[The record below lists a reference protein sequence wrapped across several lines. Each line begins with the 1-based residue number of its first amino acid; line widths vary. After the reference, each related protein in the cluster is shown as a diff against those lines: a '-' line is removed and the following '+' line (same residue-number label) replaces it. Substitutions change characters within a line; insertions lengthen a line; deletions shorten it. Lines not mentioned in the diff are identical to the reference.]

1 MGVSAT
7 QDRDRTLSQSSSGS
21 SPKGKGPSEARGNH
35 FYIPVRAMGF
45 TSVAEGWGFPSMA
58 IRSSWVTLLRRA
70 WVGGSLSSSDSRA
83 RRRRSSFWEDS
94 WSWAWAYRG
103 DAGRD
108 SHEVRVE
115 GTGYAV
121 GFLTATP
128 HRQQAVSAGHHCR
141 VERDKQSCK
150 KSRVPADTA

>member
-1 MGVSAT
+1 M
-7 QDRDRTLSQSSSGS
+7 SGPNAFPEFFRIS
-21 SPKGKGPSEARGNH
+21 RKGKRPPEARGNH

-45 TSVAEGWGFPSMA
+45 ISVAEGREFPSMA

-70 WVGGSLSSSDSRA
+70 WVGGSLSSSNSRA
-83 RRRRSSFWEDS
+83 RRMRSSFWEDS

-128 HRQQAVSAGHHCR
+128 HRQQALSARHHCR
-141 VERDKQSCK
+141 VDRDKQSCK
-150 KSRVPADTA
+150 KSGGPADTA